1 MCGDGGTYSVAYS
14 YSHART
20 NTGSNTYADTSSFD
34 YPLASTNTDANG
46 IAHSCSVCIA
56 ECFSHACSY
65 RATNSRPDACA
76 LCITFGLRHRT
87 HFG

>member
-1 MCGDGGTYSVAYS
+1 MCGDGGTYSVAYG
-14 YSHART
+14 YSHAYAYNHSYCKSHSVADRNT

-56 ECFSHACSY
+56 DCCSY
-65 RATNSRPDACA
+65 ARSY
-76 LCITFGLRHRT
+76 
-87 HFG
+87 